1 MKMCAKESELFTSD
15 LMESGDN
22 KVSHAALDR
31 FSGGHGV
38 CTTVIKAP
46 LGIANLIR
54 LTAVTLASGDWEDLS
69 YRKKNEKAMHL
80 FAGPGNECELTE

>member
-1 MKMCAKESELFTSD
+1 MCKESELFTSD
-15 LMESGDN
+15 LMESGD
-22 KVSHAALDR
+22 ARYPIALDR

-54 LTAVTLASGDWEDLS
+54 LTAVTLASGDREDQAAG
-69 YRKKNEKAMHL
+69 KKKKATQQ
-80 FAGPGNECELTE
+80 CELTE